1 MANDNDGG
9 YLTGY
14 KRPPRNKQFR
24 KGQSGNPRGPRP
36 GARSLRTLVR
46 RVLDERLLVIENG
59 KRRKL
64 PKVEAIIKQLAKKAL
79 SGDLPS
85 ARLLLAIMS
94 AAEERDGLNDGLIPM
109 ALARQVL
116 DAVEGN
122 DSDDLPIKTR

>member
-14 KRPPRNKQFR
+14 KRPPRDKQFR
-24 KGQSGNPRGPRP
+24 KGKSGNPRGPRP
-36 GARSLRTLVR
+36 GARSVRTIVR
-46 RVLDERLLVIENG
+46 RVLDERLDVIENG

-64 PKVEAIIKQLAKKAL
+64 SKVVAIIKQIAKKAL

-85 ARLLLAIMS
+85 ARLLLIIS
-94 AAEERDGLNDGLIPM
+94 GAADEPDGVNDGLIPI
-109 ALARQVL
+109 ALARQVI

-122 DSDDLPIKTR
+122 DSDDSSIKTR

>member
-14 KRPPRNKQFR
+14 KRPPRNKQFK
-24 KGQSGNPRGPRP
+24 KGTSGNPRGPRP
-36 GARSLRTLVR
+36 GARSLRTIVR

-64 PKVEAIIKQLAKKAL
+64 PKVVAIIKQVAKKAL

-85 ARLLLAIMS
+85 ARLLLAIS
-94 AAEERDGLNDGLIPM
+94 GADDERDGLNDGLIPIT
-109 ALARQVL
+109 LARRIL
-116 DAVEGN
+116 DAVERN
-122 DSDDLPIKTR
+122 DSHDSPSKTR